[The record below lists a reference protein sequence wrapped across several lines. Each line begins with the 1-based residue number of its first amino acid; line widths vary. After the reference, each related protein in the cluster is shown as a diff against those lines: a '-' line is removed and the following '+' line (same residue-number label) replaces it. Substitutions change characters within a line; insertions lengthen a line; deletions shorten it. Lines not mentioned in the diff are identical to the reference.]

1 MATSIRASSTAERS
15 AAAQPGFRH
24 PAAVLRPF
32 ARSRSAVAGLAVL
45 GVMVVSAALTGVVAP
60 YNPDTAD
67 LTATLQRPTP
77 AHLFGTDQLGR
88 DILTRVVYGGRVS
101 LLIGV
106 LAVALSA
113 LIGVPV
119 GVAAGFY
126 GGPADALFMR
136 VVDVMLAF
144 PGFLLALTLIS
155 VLGVGLANVVISVGL
170 ASVPVYVR
178 LVRGV
183 ALTIRQTTYVESARA
198 SGLPDR
204 AIMFRHVLPNAAA
217 PVVVQSS
224 LQLGAAILTAAGLGF
239 LGLGVAPPT
248 PEWGTMLGEAQTYLL
263 TAWHIATF
271 PGLAIFLAV
280 MAFNLLGDGL
290 RDALDP
296 RMKVL

>member
-1 MATSIRASSTAERS
+1 MVTSIRASSSAKPARERAFS
-15 AAAQPGFRH
+15 H
-24 PAAVLRPF
+24 PLAVLGRF
-32 ARSRSAVAGLAVL
+32 GRSRTAVAGLIVL
-45 GVMVVSAALTGVVAP
+45 VVMLAGAALAGVVLP

-67 LTATLQRPTP
+67 LNATLHTPTL

-88 DILTRVVYGGRVS
+88 DILTRVVYGGRIS
-101 LLIGV
+101 LVIGA
-106 LAVALSA
+106 LAVGISGA
-113 LIGVPV
+113 IGVPL
-119 GVAAGFY
+119 GILSGYY
-126 GGPADALFMR
+126 GGFLDAVIQR
-136 VVDVMLAF
+136 IVDVMLAF

-155 VLGVGLANVVISVGL
+155 ILGVGLTNVVISVGI

-183 ALTIRQTTYVESARA
+183 TLSIRQLTYIESARA
-198 SGLPDR
+198 TGLRDR
-204 AIMFRHVLPNAAA
+204 VIMFRHVLPNAAA

-239 LGLGVAPPT
+239 LGLGVTPPT
-248 PEWGTMLGEAQTYLL
+248 PEWGTMLGEAVTYLL
-263 TAWHIATF
+263 TSWYIALF
-271 PGLAIFLAV
+271 PGLAIFVAV

>member
-1 MATSIRASSTAERS
+1 MVTSIRASSSAKPARERAFS
-15 AAAQPGFRH
+15 H
-24 PAAVLRPF
+24 PLAVVGRF
-32 ARSRSAVAGLAVL
+32 GRSRTAVAGLIVL
-45 GVMVVSAALTGVVAP
+45 VVMLVAAALAGVVLP

-67 LTATLQRPTP
+67 LNATLHTPTL

-88 DILTRVVYGGRVS
+88 DILTRVVYGGRIS
-101 LLIGV
+101 LVIGAM
-106 LAVALSA
+106 AVGISGA
-113 LIGVPV
+113 IGVPL
-119 GVAAGFY
+119 GILSGYY
-126 GGPADALFMR
+126 GGLVDAVIQR
-136 VVDVMLAF
+136 IVDVMLAF

-155 VLGVGLANVVISVGL
+155 ILGVGLANVVISVGI

-183 ALTIRQTTYVESARA
+183 TLSIRQLTFIESARA
-198 SGLPDR
+198 TGLRDR
-204 AIMFRHVLPNAAA
+204 VIMFRHVLPNAAA

-239 LGLGVAPPT
+239 LGLGVTPPT
-248 PEWGTMLGEAQTYLL
+248 PEWGTMLGEAVTYLL
-263 TAWHIATF
+263 TSWYIALF
-271 PGLAIFLAV
+271 PGLAIFVAV

>member
-1 MATSIRASSTAERS
+1 MVTSIRASSSAKPARERAFS
-15 AAAQPGFRH
+15 H
-24 PAAVLRPF
+24 PLAVISRF
-32 ARSRSAVAGLAVL
+32 SRSRTAVAGLTVL
-45 GVMVVSAALTGVVAP
+45 VVMLTGAALAGVVLP

-67 LTATLQRPTP
+67 LNATLHTPTL

-88 DILTRVVYGGRVS
+88 DILTRVVYGGRIS
-101 LLIGV
+101 LVIGAM
-106 LAVALSA
+106 AVGISGA
-113 LIGVPV
+113 IGVPL
-119 GVAAGFY
+119 GILSGYY
-126 GGPADALFMR
+126 GGFVDAVIQR
-136 VVDVMLAF
+136 IVDVMLAF

-155 VLGVGLANVVISVGL
+155 ILGVGLINVVISVGI

-183 ALTIRQTTYVESARA
+183 TLSIRQLTYIESARA
-198 SGLPDR
+198 TGLRDR
-204 AIMFRHVLPNAAA
+204 VIMFRHVLPNAAA

-239 LGLGVAPPT
+239 LGLGVTPPT
-248 PEWGTMLGEAQTYLL
+248 PEWGTMLGEAVTYLL
-263 TAWHIATF
+263 TSWYIALF
-271 PGLAIFLAV
+271 PGLAIFVAV

>member
-1 MATSIRASSTAERS
+1 MVTSIRASSSAKPARERAFS
-15 AAAQPGFRH
+15 H
-24 PAAVLRPF
+24 PLAVIGRF
-32 ARSRSAVAGLAVL
+32 SRSRTAVAGLTVL
-45 GVMVVSAALTGVVAP
+45 VVMLAGAALAGVVLP

-67 LTATLQRPTP
+67 LNATLHTPTL

-88 DILTRVVYGGRVS
+88 DILTRVVYGGRIS
-101 LLIGV
+101 LVIGAM
-106 LAVALSA
+106 AVGISGA
-113 LIGVPV
+113 IGVPL
-119 GVAAGFY
+119 GILSGYY
-126 GGPADALFMR
+126 GGFVDAVIQR
-136 VVDVMLAF
+136 IVDVMLAF

-155 VLGVGLANVVISVGL
+155 ILGVGLTNVVISVGI

-183 ALTIRQTTYVESARA
+183 TLGIRQLTYIESARA
-198 SGLPDR
+198 TGLRDR
-204 AIMFRHVLPNAAA
+204 VIMFRHVLPNAAA

-239 LGLGVAPPT
+239 LGLGVTPPT
-248 PEWGTMLGEAQTYLL
+248 PEWGTMLGEAVTYLL
-263 TAWHIATF
+263 TSWYIALF
-271 PGLAIFLAV
+271 PGLAIFVAV